1 MGKVIVLL
9 PLAFFLVLLAAF
21 NFIPALAH
29 TEIARGDVQ
38 VAVGWGNEPPL
49 VGQLNTIVLEVTRI
63 SDGQPITNAL
73 AQADISLT
81 KGTTAKQLNF
91 RPQEEPGVYAA
102 EILPTQTG
110 QFSLVLGGTI
120 GGQAF
125 DDIAEVEDVG
135 DTSLIEF
142 PQASGDGISQEAIR
156 QLQAVIDDLT
166 TQVEEANVAAS
177 EAKAAAD
184 SAAELSSTVNSAYL
198 LGMIGI
204 GVGVAGIAIGV
215 AALRREKV

>member
-1 MGKVIVLL
+1 
-9 PLAFFLVLLAAF
+9 
-21 NFIPALAH
+21 
-29 TEIARGDVQ
+29 
-38 VAVGWGNEPPL
+38 
-49 VGQLNTIVLEVTRI
+49 
-63 SDGQPITNAL
+63 
-73 AQADISLT
+73 
-81 KGTTAKQLNF
+81 GTTAKQLNF

-204 GVGVAGIAIGV
+204 GVGVAGIVIGV